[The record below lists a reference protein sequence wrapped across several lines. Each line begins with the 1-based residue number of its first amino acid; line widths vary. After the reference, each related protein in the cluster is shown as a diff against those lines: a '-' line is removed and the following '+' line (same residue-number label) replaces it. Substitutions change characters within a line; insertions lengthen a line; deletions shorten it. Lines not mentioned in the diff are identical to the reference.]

1 MKKAAQNVY
10 SREEAFLLVHVKVV
24 YFLAKEGLPMSK
36 YKPLLELLSELGTPN
51 VELKLGEKIAYDS
64 SYTASEM
71 LCAISDTVEESLDN
85 KLSKSPTITVL
96 ADESTDINV
105 KKRLILYAQILDK
118 TDFKVSHAFY
128 HQCGNA

>member
-51 VELKLGEKIAYDS
+51 VELKLDEKIAYDS